1 MIVLQEHYDG
11 RQSVRVMQSRADG
24 ARSYYDGAVLY
35 TQVDAR
41 GNNLL
46 SYIDAMI
53 GALSS
58 TADTLILGIAGG
70 ALATQLHRR
79 GATVTAVD
87 IWGPAFELARRWFDL
102 PDGVHCIEADAADFL
117 RGTERR
123 WDAIAIDVFRGVEI
137 PPSMLASDIG
147 ALLHRAI
154 APEGRVVWNV
164 ADTPGSLPVRR
175 VCRILRSAGLD
186 IKTHPVLDGGV
197 GNTLV
202 VGHLQTVA
210 SP

>member
-1 MIVLQEHYDG
+1 MIVLQEHRDG

-24 ARSYYDGAVLY
+24 ARSYYDGVVLY
-35 TQVDAR
+35 TQVDAG

-46 SYIDAMI
+46 TYIDAMV

-58 TADTLILGIAGG
+58 AADTLILGIAGG

-87 IWGPAFELARRWFDL
+87 IWGPAFDLARRWFDL
-102 PDGVHCIEADAADFL
+102 PDAVNCIQADAADFL
-117 RGTERR
+117 RGTELR
-123 WDAIAIDVFRGVEI
+123 WDAIAIDVFQGVEI
-137 PPSMLASDIG
+137 PPSMLGHDIG
-147 ALLHRAI
+147 GLLHRAL

-175 VCRILRSAGLD
+175 VCRILQSAGLD
-186 IKTHPVLDGGV
+186 TKTHSVLDGGV

-202 VGHLQTVA
+202 VGQLQTVTA
-210 SP
+210 P

>member
-1 MIVLQEHYDG
+1 MT
-11 RQSVRVMQSRADG
+11 QSRADG

-35 TQVDAR
+35 TQVDAG

-46 SYIDAMI
+46 TYIDAMV

-58 TADTLILGIAGG
+58 AADTLILGIAGG
-70 ALATQLHRR
+70 ALATQLHRC

-102 PDGVHCIEADAADFL
+102 PDAVHCIEADAADFL
-117 RGTERR
+117 RGTERS
-123 WDAIAIDVFRGVEI
+123 WNAIAIDVFQGVEI
-137 PPSMLASDIG
+137 PPLMLASDIG
-147 ALLHRAI
+147 ALLHRAL

-164 ADTPGSLPVRR
+164 ADTPGSLAVRR
-175 VCRILRSAGLD
+175 VWRVLQAAGLD
-186 IKTHPVLDGGV
+186 TKTHPVLDGGV

-202 VGHLQTVA
+202 VGQRQTVTA
-210 SP
+210 P